1 MKTRICLVLFLF
13 VAIVGK
19 AQLSNDEKIQMLQTA
34 NQSSAVIEKAMQ
46 NSYSIEEIDQANKL
60 KKEGIKEETIIYVLI
75 NRIKLTSEDIAKL
88 KDYQAKGYSDSIIQ
102 KSLEDKPKFEAPSEK
117 KKDDGNKKEKKSDN
131 SSSSEFK
138 RFDLQVVTSLQYS
151 SVLGDFYVPI
161 ANNAAYTV
169 YTYSPMTKFSMVG
182 LEAGISFG
190 FHFNKNMGISLGTL
204 YSGQGQDFL
213 TYNVNYNDGTSTYPI
228 RFSRYVTLSYLKTP
242 IQFNFN
248 TNPDKRISFS
258 SFAGF
263 YFGFLTYY
271 YDYFLFADPSNA
283 ANNETYTATG
293 TTYTDKW
300 NGVNYNHVLKGGQPY
315 NSFDFGATVGAGI
328 SFRLNSRLSIPL
340 VFNYQI
346 GFTDIKNYA
355 CYYTDTGVNYKF
367 WQYWTGDATDF
378 NYKEPYYNSLF
389 GFKTGLK
396 INL

>member
-190 FHFNKNMGISLGTL
+190 FHFNKNMLSESRQFLLPWLLHGSLDPCL
-204 YSGQGQDFL
+204 WRLLLFQCSLMEDIF
-213 TYNVNYNDGTSTYPI
+213 SCI
-228 RFSRYVTLSYLKTP
+228 FRFEFCPR
-242 IQFNFN
+242 
-248 TNPDKRISFS
+248 
-258 SFAGF
+258 
-263 YFGFLTYY
+263 
-271 YDYFLFADPSNA
+271 
-283 ANNETYTATG
+283 
-293 TTYTDKW
+293 
-300 NGVNYNHVLKGGQPY
+300 
-315 NSFDFGATVGAGI
+315 
-328 SFRLNSRLSIPL
+328 
-340 VFNYQI
+340 
-346 GFTDIKNYA
+346 
-355 CYYTDTGVNYKF
+355 
-367 WQYWTGDATDF
+367 
-378 NYKEPYYNSLF
+378 
-389 GFKTGLK
+389 
-396 INL
+396 